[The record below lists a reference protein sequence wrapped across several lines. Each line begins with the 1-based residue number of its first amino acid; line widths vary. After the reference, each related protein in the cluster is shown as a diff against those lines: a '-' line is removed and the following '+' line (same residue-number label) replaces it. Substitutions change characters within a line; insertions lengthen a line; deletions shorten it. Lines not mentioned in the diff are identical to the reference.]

1 MQTSVS
7 VAISLDCNQVT
18 LCLQMEQFITIITRA
33 DEMSIESCWLC
44 RHLNAKWFLW
54 RKKLLMEFMRY

>member
-18 LCLQMEQFITIITRA
+18 LRLQMEQYITIITRA
-33 DEMSIESCWLC
+33 DEMSIESC
-44 RHLNAKWFLW
+44 
-54 RKKLLMEFMRY
+54 